1 MIEDMATLV
10 TSAVT
15 KVFST
20 MLSYSVN
27 SSPSAS
33 LPNAGSGSGSSMH
46 VAGGVGFGGDVTGV
60 VYVVVAAGFA
70 REITCRLLG
79 IGDSEI
85 ESESM
90 VNDAIG
96 ELANMVVGQIKSQLC
111 DRGMP
116 CVLTIPSI
124 VRGSNFSLEGCSTDE
139 HKAYR
144 FLCAN
149 QQLSVEVLVKPSTN
163 GNTH

>member
-10 TSAVT
+10 TEAVT
-15 KVFST
+15 EVFST
-20 MLSYSVN
+20 MLSCSIN
-27 SSPSAS
+27 SSSSTS
-33 LPNAGSGSGSSMH
+33 LPNAGDGNGSAMH

-60 VYVVVAAGFA
+60 VYIVVTTNFA

-79 IGDSEI
+79 IADSEV

-96 ELANMVVGQIKSQLC
+96 ELANMVVGQIKSHLC
-111 DRGMP
+111 DRGLP

-124 VRGSNFSLEGCSTDE
+124 VRGTNFSLEGCSTDKHE
-139 HKAYR
+139 AYR
-144 FLCAN
+144 FMCAN
-149 QQLSVEVLVKPSTN
+149 QQLSVEILMKPPTN
-163 GNTH
+163 GTNH

>member
-15 KVFST
+15 GVFST
-20 MLSYSVN
+20 MLSYSIN

-33 LPNAGSGSGSSMH
+33 LPNAGSGNGATSH

-60 VYVVVAAGFA
+60 VYIVVAAGFA

-79 IGDSEI
+79 IGDAEI

-124 VRGSNFSLEGCSTDE
+124 VRGSSFSLEGCSTDE
-139 HKAYR
+139 HNAYR

>member
-10 TSAVT
+10 TAAVT
-15 KVFST
+15 EVFST
-20 MLSYSVN
+20 MLSYSIN
-27 SSPSAS
+27 SSTSAS
-33 LPNAGSGSGSSMH
+33 LPNAGSSNGSSMH

-60 VYVVVAAGFA
+60 VYIVVTTDFA

-79 IGDSEI
+79 IGDGDI
-85 ESESM
+85 DGESM

-96 ELANMVVGQIKSQLC
+96 ELANMVVGQIKSRLC

-124 VRGSNFSLEGCSTDE
+124 VRGSNFSVEGCSTDE
-139 HKAYR
+139 HEAYR

-149 QQLSVEVLVKPSTN
+149 QQLSVEILVKPSTN
-163 GNTH
+163 GKNG

>member
-10 TSAVT
+10 TAAVT
-15 KVFST
+15 EVFST
-20 MLSYSVN
+20 MLSYSIN
-27 SSPSAS
+27 SSSSAT
-33 LPNAGSGSGSSMH
+33 LPNSGSSNGSSMH

-60 VYVVVAAGFA
+60 VYIVVTTDFA
-70 REITCRLLG
+70 RQITCRLLG
-79 IGDSEI
+79 IGESEI

-96 ELANMVVGQIKSQLC
+96 ELANMIVGQIKSRLC

-124 VRGSNFSLEGCSTDE
+124 VRGSNFSLEGCSTDKHE
-139 HKAYR
+139 AYR

-149 QQLSVEVLVKPSTN
+149 QQLSVEILMKPSAN
-163 GNTH
+163 GNHD